1 MNLLIRRGD
10 IVLIKK
16 LLIANRGEIAYR
28 IIRTCKQL
36 GIQTVAVYSKAD
48 QEMPFVKA
56 ADESYLIGDPPVAKS
71 YLQMDTIIEV
81 AKNAH
86 ADAIHPGYGL
96 LSENAFFA
104 QKVLDAGLIWV
115 GPKPEVIAQMGDKV
129 TARQAMIA
137 AGVPVVPGSEES
149 VTWEEAVRTANE
161 IGYPVL
167 LKASAGGG
175 GVGMVLCHS
184 DQDLEQHFDATQ
196 KRAQMYFGSS
206 AVFLEKFLERAR
218 HIEVQVLA
226 DQHGNALHLFEREC
240 SVQRRNQKVIEESLS
255 PSISQKVREELYQ
268 SAIQAVRAVGY
279 YGAGTIEFLVDQQE
293 ACYFIEMNTRLQV
306 EHPVTEAITGLDLV
320 AWQLA
325 IAESKALPWKQEEIK
340 PIGHAIEFR
349 LYAEDPVTFFP
360 SPGQIKVF
368 EIPEQ
373 EGIRFDVGVEAG
385 NTITPFYDPM
395 IAKCII
401 SGSTREEVL
410 ARSREALAQ
419 VKIEGIKSN
428 LPMLI
433 ELLEHPDF
441 VAGRYD
447 TTILTNRK
455 GK

>member
-1 MNLLIRRGD
+1 M
-10 IVLIKK
+10 IKK

-56 ADESYLIGDPPVAKS
+56 ADEAYLIGDPPVAKS
-71 YLQMDTIIEV
+71 YLQMDTIVEV
-81 AKNAH
+81 AKKANV
-86 ADAIHPGYGL
+86 DAIHPGYGL

-104 QKVLDAGLIWV
+104 QKVLEAGLVWV
-115 GPKPEVIAQMGDKV
+115 GPIPEVIAQMGDKV

-137 AGVPVVPGSEES
+137 AGVPVVPGSEEIE
-149 VTWEEAVRTANE
+149 TWEDAVRTANE

-184 DQDLEQHFDATQ
+184 DQDLEQHFVTTQ
-196 KRAQMYFGSS
+196 KRAEMYFGSS
-206 AVFLEKFLERAR
+206 AVFLEKYLERAR

-226 DQHGNALHLFEREC
+226 DQYGNALHLFEREC

-255 PSISQKVREELYQ
+255 PSISQEAREKLYQ
-268 SAIQAVRAVGY
+268 AAIQAVHAVGY

-340 PIGHAIEFR
+340 SLGHAIEYR

-360 SPGQIKVF
+360 SPGKIQVF
-368 EIPEQ
+368 ELPEG

-433 ELLEHPDF
+433 ELLEHPEF

-447 TTILTNRK
+447 TTILANRK